1 VKISVKEAVTG
12 IKAAVRATAATL
24 KLIMS
29 AAKALISAIVAGG
42 CIAVFV
48 IVIIML
54 IALLAGSVFGIF
66 FSGEDSG
73 TGLSMPMAVR
83 EINAD
88 YDARLEAEKAAVSY
102 DSLEMSGSRAVWKEV
117 LAVYAVKTNT
127 DPNSPQEVSTIDEN
141 KKHLLSDI
149 FWEMNVISSHMVTSE
164 STDITETDDG
174 Y

>member
-1 VKISVKEAVTG
+1 
-12 IKAAVRATAATL
+12 
-24 KLIMS
+24 
-29 AAKALISAIVAGG
+29 
-42 CIAVFV
+42 
-48 IVIIML
+48 
-54 IALLAGSVFGIF
+54 
-66 FSGEDSG
+66 
-73 TGLSMPMAVR
+73 MPMAVR